1 MGNRIDA
8 NDLAKEVEG
17 LLDKFGQEAEN
28 CLSEAV
34 WQTAGEAVKR
44 LKTAGDFGG
53 TGDYKKGWSRKI
65 TRKRLYTEAT
75 VYNKTEGQ
83 LTHLLEFGHVLKR
96 GGRLIGK
103 GWVDAIPHIAPINDA
118 IPEIFVDKFTDLLA
132 EQLINN
138 R

>member
-8 NDLAKEVEG
+8 NDLAKEVES

-75 VYNKTEGQ
+75 VYNRTEGQ
-83 LTHLLEFGHVLKR
+83 LTHLLEFGHAKR
-96 GGRLIGK
+96 NGGRTR
-103 GWVDAIPHIAPINDA
+103 AFPHIAPINDA